1 MNYLLMES
9 SPEIFKKITKSIDF
23 CGWIVEFPVQKFLSA
38 DVTGVSKTRLFM
50 GMIKEGTAGQ
60 IKEGSCD
67 TILEWWGSKRRQ
79 NHKDFAWG
87 VLGN

>member
-67 TILEWWGSKRRQ
+67 TILEGWGSKRRQ